1 MLDDFNPNCSVQ
13 VRGCIYE
20 IGSVEV
26 DFKGA
31 GFGLLISMIIKSATY
46 SERKR
51 WVRRL
56 IEDFEEAKNPSK
68 DDEKK
73 DGDEMA
79 PYEEMMEP
87 AEGM

>member
-1 MLDDFNPNCSVQ
+1 
-13 VRGCIYE
+13 
-20 IGSVEV
+20 
-26 DFKGA
+26 
-31 GFGLLISMIIKSATY
+31 MIIKSATY

-73 DGDEMA
+73 EEGDEMA
-79 PYEEMMEP
+79 PYEEMMMEP